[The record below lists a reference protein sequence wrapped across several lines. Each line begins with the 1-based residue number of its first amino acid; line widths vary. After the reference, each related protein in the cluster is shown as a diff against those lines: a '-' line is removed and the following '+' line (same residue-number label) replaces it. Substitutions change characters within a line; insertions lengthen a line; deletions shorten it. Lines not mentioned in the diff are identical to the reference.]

1 MPKKVKTYQPPW
13 ARPAKRATAAQRGYT
28 SAAWLRTRRQV
39 IARDGGICQA
49 CGRPVTMEA
58 GDAHIDHIIPKRD
71 GGTDALD
78 NLQLL
83 HRSCHSKKTA
93 GGA

>member
-1 MPKKVKTYQPPW
+1 MPRKVEQFRPPW
-13 ARPAKRATAAQRGYT
+13 AKKIERKTAAQRGYA
-28 SAAWLRTRRQV
+28 SASWLRTRKQV

-49 CGRPVTMEA
+49 CGLPVSMDA
-58 GDAHIDHIIPKRD
+58 GDAQVDHIIPKRD
-71 GGTDALD
+71 GGTDALE

-93 GGA
+93 GGG